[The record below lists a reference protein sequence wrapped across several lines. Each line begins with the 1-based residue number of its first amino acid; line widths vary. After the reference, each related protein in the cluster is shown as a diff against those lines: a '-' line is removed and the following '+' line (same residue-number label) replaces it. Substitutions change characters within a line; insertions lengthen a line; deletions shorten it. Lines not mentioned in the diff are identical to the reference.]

1 MRDTT
6 LNAIAVV
13 IFGMTMASLLGPL
26 VHLSPALV
34 AGVAATGLGVFTL
47 DQLNLQG
54 RIGNLITDGLAWFS
68 PVHRQRV
75 TYHEAGHLLTA
86 ILLDIPVQGYTLTT
100 WGAWRQGLPG
110 QGGVI
115 FGFGDNFNDRL
126 PNALTPQ
133 WLDRYSQVWMAGLA
147 AEQMVYGD
155 ALGGDGDVQALRQ
168 LWRGLGKSDLEAT
181 VKQRWATL
189 QAKTLL
195 EKHRDALDALV
206 NAMAKR
212 ASVDT
217 CRELVRRTCAEFLAE
232 FDDGLVGHQGIPGQN
247 VFDGDA

>member
-54 RIGNLITDGLAWFS
+54 RIGNLITDALAWFS
-68 PVHRQRV
+68 PEHRQRV
-75 TYHEAGHLLTA
+75 IHHEAGHLLA
-86 ILLDIPVQGYTLTT
+86 ALLLEIPVQAYTLTT
-100 WGAWRQGLPG
+100 WEAWRRGLPG

-115 FGFGDNFNDRL
+115 FGLGDGAGNGVL
-126 PNALTPQ
+126 PATLTPQ
-133 WLDRYSQVWMAGLA
+133 RLDRYSQVWMAGLA
-147 AEQMVYGD
+147 AEQMVYGN

-168 LWRGLGKSDLEAT
+168 LWQGLGKSDLEAT

-195 EKHRDALDALV
+195 ETHRDAFDTLV
-206 NAMAKR
+206 NAMAER

-217 CRELVRRTCAEFLAE
+217 CRELVQHHAKT
-232 FDDGLVGHQGIPGQN
+232 I
-247 VFDGDA
+247 

>member
-26 VHLSPALV
+26 IHLSPALV
-34 AGVAATGLGVFTL
+34 AGVAATGLGIFTV

-54 RIGNLITDGLAWFS
+54 RIGNLITDALAWFS
-68 PVHRQRV
+68 PEHRQRV
-75 TYHEAGHLLTA
+75 IHHEAGHLLTA
-86 ILLDIPVQGYTLTT
+86 LLLDIPVQDYTLTT
-100 WGAWRQGLPG
+100 WEAWRRGLPG

-115 FGFGDNFNDRL
+115 FGLGDDMEHPLKDDLSHPSSADQPRDQ
-126 PNALTPQ
+126 PPIPLTPQ

-147 AEQMVYGD
+147 AEQMIYGD

-168 LWRGLGKSDLEAT
+168 LWRGLGKSDLET
-181 VKQRWATL
+181 TIKQRWATL

-195 EKHRDALDALV
+195 ETHRDTFDALV
-206 NAMAKR
+206 NAMTER
-212 ASVDT
+212 ASVAA
-217 CRELVRRTCAEFLAE
+217 CRDLVQQARPTVAES
-232 FDDGLVGHQGIPGQN
+232 
-247 VFDGDA
+247 

>member
-26 VHLSPALV
+26 VHLSPAWV

-54 RIGNLITDGLAWFS
+54 RLGNLITDGLAWFS
-68 PVHRQRV
+68 PEHRQRV
-75 TYHEAGHLLTA
+75 IHHEAGHLLVA
-86 ILLDIPVQGYTLTT
+86 LLLEIPVQGYTLTT
-100 WGAWRQGLPG
+100 WEAWRRGLPG

-115 FGFGDNFNDRL
+115 FGFGDGTGNGDL
-126 PNALTPQ
+126 PSPLTPQ
-133 WLDRYSQVWMAGLA
+133 WLNRYSQVWMAGLA
-147 AEQMVYGD
+147 AEQMVYGN

-168 LWRGLGKSDLEAT
+168 LWQGLGKSDLEAT
-181 VKQRWATL
+181 VKQRWAIL

-195 EKHRDALDALV
+195 ENHRDGFDALV
-206 NAMAKR
+206 CAMAER
-212 ASVDT
+212 ASVET
-217 CRELVRRTCAEFLAE
+217 CRALVQRSGRGSQPA
-232 FDDGLVGHQGIPGQN
+232 QP
-247 VFDGDA
+247 

>member
-13 IFGMTMASLLGPL
+13 IFATTMASLLGPF

-54 RIGNLITDGLAWFS
+54 RIGNLITDALAWFS
-68 PVHRQRV
+68 PDHRQRV
-75 TYHEAGHLLTA
+75 IHHEAGHLLVA
-86 ILLDIPVQGYTLTT
+86 LLLDIPVQDYTLTT
-100 WGAWRQGLPG
+100 WEAWRRGLPG

-115 FGFGDNFNDRL
+115 FGVEDDTVNGERL
-126 PNALTPQ
+126 ATLTPQ

-147 AEQMVYGD
+147 AEQMVYGN

-181 VKQRWATL
+181 IKQRWATL

-195 EKHRDALDALV
+195 ESHSSAFETLV
-206 NAMAKR
+206 NAMTER
-212 ASVDT
+212 ASVAT
-217 CRELVRRTCAEFLAE
+217 CRDLVQQARLT
-232 FDDGLVGHQGIPGQN
+232 DTPPSQP
-247 VFDGDA
+247 